1 MTALPEELLIRSIL
15 PDEKFIPEYEF
26 ASINAPCKDCQIT
39 IRVFGK
45 LRKWRFDY
53 ALPAE
58 KVAWEIEGGHWS
70 GGRHTRGDGFEKDI
84 EKYNHAA
91 LLGWRVI
98 RSTSSTASKV
108 KALETIKLLL
118 GKSKADIHS
127 EG

>member
-1 MTALPEELLIRSIL
+1 MTEELLIRSIL
-15 PDEKFIPEYEF
+15 PGVEVQPEFKF
-26 ASINAPCKDCQIT
+26 AAGDGTCKDDQIT
-39 IRVFGK
+39 IKVFGK
-45 LRKWRFDY
+45 LRRWRFDY

-58 KVAWEIEGGHWS
+58 RVAWEIEGGHWS

-84 EKYNHAA
+84 EKYNHAT

-98 RSTSSTASKV
+98 RSTSSTSSKV

-118 GKSKADIHS
+118 GKSRADIHS